1 MVSQDTPSL
10 RSIGDIHDMLVRWMR
25 ENNTT
30 DWTTGI
36 QRLQFQKN
44 RQDHVG
50 IK

>member
-10 RSIGDIHDMLVRWMR
+10 RSIGDIHDMLVHWTR

-30 DWTTGI
+30 DLTTGI
-36 QRLQFQKN
+36 QGLLFQKN